1 MKKELMLELAKR
13 KNILNG
19 LIFALNQ
26 STGLDETSNM
36 MLARAV
42 TLANALAEMSVL
54 QRFIDTPWV
63 IKQNTTNPTY
73 YQQVSVIGEIVTL
86 SRQGKTST
94 VHYKTYM
101 KEFRKANE
109 AEVIQHLNYLNL
121 SNRPYLQ
128 KIAIEDNS
136 GSIAATS
143 HNEQPIKTVK
153 PADADFYC
161 VTLKQGRGCTKYH
174 QTYEDAEKEAT
185 RLSKQE
191 DKKAYILGVVG
202 EVEVVPTTT
211 YETKINK
218 Y

>member
-1 MKKELMLELAKR
+1 MKKEIELAKR
-13 KNILNG
+13 RNVISA
-19 LIFALNQ
+19 LIFSLNQ
-26 STGLDETSNM
+26 ATGFDEVSDRM
-36 MLARAV
+36 IAKAID
-42 TLANALAEMSVL
+42 LANSLVESTVL
-54 QRFIDTPWV
+54 ERFKDTPWV
-63 IKQNTTNPTY
+63 IKQNTSNPTY

-94 VHYKTYM
+94 VHYKTYLL
-101 KEFRKANE
+101 EFRQANE
-109 AEVIQHLNYLNL
+109 AEIIQHLNYLNL

-128 KIAIEDNS
+128 KISIEDNS
-136 GSIAATS
+136 GSIPANN
-143 HNEQPIKTVK
+143 HNEQPPKLIK

-174 QTYEDAEKEAT
+174 ETYEQAEKEAT

-191 DKKAYILGVVG
+191 NKKAYILGVVG